1 MNNSFLSY
9 SSWCSSIR
17 VIVLGDAFVTDAQV
31 PGRVPLVCH
40 AVVVNSVVGQRFN
53 LGQITKKRRTK
64 KKFKFYDNYD
74 DSFFLLL
81 DDDLTAAVTHT
92 TPVDFNHSIL
102 TI

>member
-1 MNNSFLSY
+1 MNNSFSTY

-53 LGQITKKRRTK
+53 LGQITKKK
-64 KKFKFYDNYD
+64 KNKEENLKFMIIMMTH
-74 DSFFLLL
+74 SFFLSY
-81 DDDLTAAVTHT
+81 LTMT
-92 TPVDFNHSIL
+92 
-102 TI
+102 